1 MKGAFM
7 IRLKATPENIA
18 KLKKCHPNVVINEI
32 VASVPGTLGEYM
44 IDRLD
49 ENIAKQF
56 GTLITPPV
64 TSASQL
70 KPLSQSTQDSTQ
82 EKPNAAISL
91 WQGLVSF
98 EEMMRTNM
106 QTLFDQY
113 KDEVQ
118 PLLEKYK
125 AEMQPLLDQ
134 YKEELVR
141 KMQDF
146 SALFEKNKQDFQQ
159 QVQHALNKWTTE
171 TQHIQAQIATLK
183 QTVQEI
189 ESILEEGKRLSNQG
203 ITSETNMLKTCQKA
217 IQDHLQFIEKTFEI
231 PNQTPDHAFVI
242 ASKNK

>member
-1 MKGAFM
+1 M
-7 IRLKATPENIA
+7 IRLKAIPENIA
-18 KLKKCHPNVVINEI
+18 KLKKCHPNVVVNEI
-32 VASVPGTLGEYM
+32 IASVPGTLGEYM

-70 KPLSQSTQDSTQ
+70 KPLSQSEQESTQ

-106 QTLFDQY
+106 QTLFNQY

-159 QVQHALNKWTTE
+159 QVQHALNKWTAE
-171 TQHIQAQIATLK
+171 TQIIRDQIVALE
-183 QTVQEI
+183 QTVQTI
-189 ESILEEGKRLSNQG
+189 VSTLEERKRLGDQG
-203 ITSETNMLKTCQKA
+203 IISETNMLKTCHKT
-217 IQDHLQFIEKTFEI
+217 IQDHLQFIEKTFGI
-231 PNQTPDHAFVI
+231 PNQTSDHTFVI

>member
-1 MKGAFM
+1 M
-7 IRLKATPENIA
+7 IRLKAIPENIA
-18 KLKKCHPNVVINEI
+18 KLKKCHPNVGVNEI

-98 EEMMRTNM
+98 EEMIQANM
-106 QTLFDQY
+106 QTLLDQY
-113 KDEVQ
+113 KVEMQ

-125 AEMQPLLDQ
+125 SDMQPLLEQ
-134 YKEELVR
+134 YKEEFLR
-141 KMQDF
+141 KMQEF

-159 QVQHALNKWTTE
+159 QVQSALNMWRAE
-171 TQHIQAQIATLK
+171 TQSIQNQIATLK
-183 QTVQEI
+183 QTVQDI
-189 ESILEEGKRLSNQG
+189 ESTLEERKRLGEQG
-203 ITSETNMLKTCQKA
+203 IISETTMLKTCQKT
-217 IQDHLQFIEKTFEI
+217 IQDHLQFIEKTFGI